1 LESSPQAPVAA
12 AKTGQEYIVTLTKTS
27 GVTLGLD
34 VDTMAEVG
42 VLPIQAITGGL
53 VEAWNAE
60 NPDTQVCKGDKII
73 EVNGVRGDGASLVER
88 CARDQT
94 LRMVLRRA

>member
-1 LESSPQAPVAA
+1 MLE
-12 AKTGQEYIVTLTKTS
+12 KTT

-42 VLPIQAITGGL
+42 VLPIKAITGGL
-53 VEAWNAE
+53 VVVWNE
-60 NPDTQVCKGDKII
+60 KNPDNQVSSGDKII
-73 EVNGVRGDGASLVER
+73 EVNDVRGDAASLVER

-94 LRMVLRRA
+94 LKMVLRRA